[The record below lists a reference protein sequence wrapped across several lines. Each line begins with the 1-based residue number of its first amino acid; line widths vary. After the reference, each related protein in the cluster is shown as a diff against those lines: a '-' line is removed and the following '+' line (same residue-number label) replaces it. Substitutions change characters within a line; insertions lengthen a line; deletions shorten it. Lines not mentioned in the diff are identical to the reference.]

1 MPGKYNYEYR
11 HKYPHLIGDDT
22 AVWTRFISKFPD
34 RFDTVDYDIKVGS
47 GTDPNFI
54 KGDKSGEYWAMLTKK
69 RIDVVAWKGNFPTII
84 EVKKRTSLFT
94 LGQIL
99 GYRFLYT
106 RENPSIR
113 VVKSLIV
120 CATIYQ
126 DDIDVLNH
134 YGIDFIIV

>member
-1 MPGKYNYEYR
+1 MPGQFNYELR

-22 AVWTRFISKFPD
+22 AVWERFIQKYPD
-34 RFDTVDYDIKVGS
+34 KFDTVDYDVKVGS
-47 GTDPNFI
+47 GTDPNYI
-54 KGDKSGEYWAMLTKK
+54 KGDKTGEYWAMLTKK
-69 RIDVVAWKGNFPTII
+69 RIDVVAWKGDFVTII
-84 EVKKRTSLFT
+84 EVKKRSSLFT

-106 RENPSIR
+106 REHPEHKA
-113 VVKSLIV
+113 VKTLIA

-134 YGIDFIIV
+134 YGIDFVVV